1 MGQLYVLKLRGGK
14 WYVGYTDRSSMDR
27 ILEHI
32 ENKGAKWTKAH
43 PPLKKGYLHNFT
55 TPGKTREDEDK
66 RTLYLMKQ
74 HGIENVRGGS
84 WCMVKMR
91 KKTVRELEALISK
104 PKSSAK
110 KTVKKKVQKSRPKK
124 VQVCGR
130 CGRDSHNR
138 AGCYATTTV
147 DGVTITTKSWKYRPK
162 TKPKEKPKKAPR
174 GKTVV
179 GRSKKKDGTVIDY
192 HADGSRTIDKRKSKG
207 DKKAKRTYNRYRKGG
222 RKGQR

>member
-32 ENKGAKWTKAH
+32 EKKGAKWTKAH

-104 PKSSAK
+104 PKPKSSAK
-110 KTVKKKVQKSRPKK
+110 KTIKKKVQKSRPKK

-147 DGVTITTKSWKYRPK
+147 DGVSITTKSWKYRPK
-162 TKPKEKPKKAPR
+162 TKP
-174 GKTVV
+174 
-179 GRSKKKDGTVIDY
+179 
-192 HADGSRTIDKRKSKG
+192 KRKSKG

>member
-27 ILEHI
+27 ITEHI
-32 ENKGAKWTKAH
+32 EKKGAKWTKAY

-104 PKSSAK
+104 PKPKSSAK
-110 KTVKKKVQKSRPKK
+110 KTIKKKVQKSKPKK

-147 DGVTITTKSWKYRPK
+147 DGVSITTKSWKYRPK
-162 TKPKEKPKKAPR
+162 TKP
-174 GKTVV
+174 
-179 GRSKKKDGTVIDY
+179 
-192 HADGSRTIDKRKSKG
+192 KRKSKG

>member
-1 MGQLYVLKLRGGK
+1 MYVLKLRGGK

-27 ILEHI
+27 ITEHI
-32 ENKGAKWTKAH
+32 EKKGAKWTKAY

-104 PKSSAK
+104 PKPKSSAK
-110 KTVKKKVQKSRPKK
+110 KTVKKKVQKSRSKK

-147 DGVTITTKSWKYRPK
+147 DGVSITTKSWKYRPK
-162 TKPKEKPKKAPR
+162 TKPK
-174 GKTVV
+174 
-179 GRSKKKDGTVIDY
+179 
-192 HADGSRTIDKRKSKG
+192 RKSKG
-207 DKKAKRTYNRYRKGG
+207 DKKAKRVYNRYRKGG

>member
-32 ENKGAKWTKAH
+32 EKKGAKWTKAH

-104 PKSSAK
+104 PKPSAK
-110 KTVKKKVQKSRPKK
+110 KTVKKKVQKSKPKK

-147 DGVTITTKSWKYRPK
+147 DGVSITTKSWKYRPK
-162 TKPKEKPKKAPR
+162 TKP
-174 GKTVV
+174 
-179 GRSKKKDGTVIDY
+179 
-192 HADGSRTIDKRKSKG
+192 KRKSKG

>member
-27 ILEHI
+27 IHEHI
-32 ENKGAKWTKAH
+32 EKKGAKWTKAH

-104 PKSSAK
+104 PKPKSSAK
-110 KTVKKKVQKSRPKK
+110 KTIKKKVQKSRPKK

-162 TKPKEKPKKAPR
+162 AKP
-174 GKTVV
+174 
-179 GRSKKKDGTVIDY
+179 
-192 HADGSRTIDKRKSKG
+192 KRKSKG

>member
-32 ENKGAKWTKAH
+32 EKKGAKWTKAY

-91 KKTVRELEALISK
+91 KKTVRELEALISN

-110 KTVKKKVQKSRPKK
+110 KTVKKKVQKSKPKK
-124 VQVCGR
+124 GQVCGR

-138 AGCYATTTV
+138 DRCYATTTV

-162 TKPKEKPKKAPR
+162 AKP
-174 GKTVV
+174 
-179 GRSKKKDGTVIDY
+179 
-192 HADGSRTIDKRKSKG
+192 KRKSKG

>member
-14 WYVGYTDRSSMDR
+14 WYVGYTERSSMDR
-27 ILEHI
+27 ITEHI
-32 ENKGAKWTKAH
+32 EKKGAKWTKAH

-104 PKSSAK
+104 PKPKSSAK
-110 KTVKKKVQKSRPKK
+110 KTIKKKVQKSRPKK

-162 TKPKEKPKKAPR
+162 AKP
-174 GKTVV
+174 
-179 GRSKKKDGTVIDY
+179 
-192 HADGSRTIDKRKSKG
+192 KRKSKG
-207 DKKAKRTYNRYRKGG
+207 DKKAKRAYNRYRKGG

>member
-1 MGQLYVLKLRGGK
+1 MGHLYVLKLRGGK
-14 WYVGYTDRSSMDR
+14 WYVGYTNRSSIER

-32 ENKGAKWTKAH
+32 EKKGAKWTKAH

-104 PKSSAK
+104 PKPKSSAK
-110 KTVKKKVQKSRPKK
+110 KTIKKKVQKSRPKK

-162 TKPKEKPKKAPR
+162 AKP
-174 GKTVV
+174 
-179 GRSKKKDGTVIDY
+179 
-192 HADGSRTIDKRKSKG
+192 KRKSKG
-207 DKKAKRTYNRYRKGG
+207 DKKAKRAYNRYRKGG